1 MLPFS
6 FRPKSGLSTYQ
17 QVIYAVKKALMS
29 GALRPGDRF
38 PSVRKLSQE
47 LKINPNT
54 AHKVV
59 AALVDEGVLEVRP
72 GIGTLVREAPA
83 ERPRERARLLD
94 EDLERIVVEAHQMGI
109 DLDELQEHLETHWKR
124 LKGKKS

>member
-17 QVIYAVKKALMS
+17 QVIYAVKKALMA
-29 GALRPGDRF
+29 GALRPGDKF

-59 AALVDEGVLEVRP
+59 AALVDDGVLEVRP
-72 GIGTLVREAPA
+72 GIGTLISEAPVN
-83 ERPRERARLLD
+83 RPQERARLLD
-94 EDLERIVVEAHQMGI
+94 EDLERIVVEAHQLQIG
-109 DLDELQEHLETHWKR
+109 LDELFEHLEIHWNR
-124 LKGKKS
+124 LEGKTS